1 MLEKVMELHFLLY
14 AMMLMGGLG
23 ALGMLTTHL
32 TYRRMIRKNTE
43 VKSNLQEKWTNLW
56 KTRDRLLNRMNRF
69 VWYPSLF
76 CIAFLGLAFFLYSK
90 DVRWDGMPLAYLYVA
105 AIIPTALLLLRQAL
119 DFTYREEL
127 LMNSFSDYVEHART
141 WVEEVPVPEKA
152 DEAVKE
158 EIVEHIA
165 DSIRQTAAA
174 GSHFSGMLT
183 PEEDEIMREIIWQ
196 CKVSDPVHI
205 LRQNNLLFVIL
216 FNYLDLQ
223 IIKINLLYK
232 IILIKSGFS
241 MFLKMSDCRFQ
252 PDWVSQIH
260 FITDTF
266 QTTKNL
272 VGPRIFG
279 VIADYSIFQ

>member
-32 TYRRMIRKNTE
+32 TYRRMIRNTQRLQ
-43 VKSNLQEKWTNLW
+43 NLKEKWLNLW
-56 KTRDRLLNRMNRF
+56 KSRDRLWHRTNLGKPRDRLLNRMNRF

-90 DVRWDGMPLAYLYVA
+90 DARWDGMPLAYLYVA

-183 PEEDEIMREIIWQ
+183 PEEDEIMREIIREFM
-196 CKVSDPVHI
+196 K
-205 LRQNNLLFVIL
+205 
-216 FNYLDLQ
+216 
-223 IIKINLLYK
+223 
-232 IILIKSGFS
+232 
-241 MFLKMSDCRFQ
+241 
-252 PDWVSQIH
+252 
-260 FITDTF
+260 
-266 QTTKNL
+266 
-272 VGPRIFG
+272 
-279 VIADYSIFQ
+279 

>member
-43 VKSNLQEKWTNLW
+43 VKSNLKEKWTNLW

-90 DVRWDGMPLAYLYVA
+90 DARWDGMPLAYLYVA

-127 LMNSFSDYVEHART
+127 LMNSFSDYVEHPA
-141 WVEEVPVPEKA
+141 
-152 DEAVKE
+152 
-158 EIVEHIA
+158 H
-165 DSIRQTAAA
+165 
-174 GSHFSGMLT
+174 G
-183 PEEDEIMREIIWQ
+183 
-196 CKVSDPVHI
+196 
-205 LRQNNLLFVIL
+205 
-216 FNYLDLQ
+216 
-223 IIKINLLYK
+223 
-232 IILIKSGFS
+232 
-241 MFLKMSDCRFQ
+241 
-252 PDWVSQIH
+252 
-260 FITDTF
+260 
-266 QTTKNL
+266 
-272 VGPRIFG
+272 
-279 VIADYSIFQ
+279 

>member
-43 VKSNLQEKWTNLW
+43 VKSNLKEKWTNLW

-90 DVRWDGMPLAYLYVA
+90 DARWDGMPLAYLYVA

-158 EIVEHIA
+158 EIVEHIS

-183 PEEDEIMREIIWQ
+183 PEEDEIMREIIREFM
-196 CKVSDPVHI
+196 K
-205 LRQNNLLFVIL
+205 
-216 FNYLDLQ
+216 
-223 IIKINLLYK
+223 
-232 IILIKSGFS
+232 
-241 MFLKMSDCRFQ
+241 
-252 PDWVSQIH
+252 
-260 FITDTF
+260 
-266 QTTKNL
+266 
-272 VGPRIFG
+272 
-279 VIADYSIFQ
+279 